1 VTTTIDELR
10 SVASTMGPTVRMVV
24 ELVIA
29 EVAKRRKI
37 EAS

>member
-1 VTTTIDELR
+1 MTDQELR
-10 SVASTMGPTVRMVV
+10 AIASTMGPTVRMVV

-29 EVAKRRKI
+29 EVAKRRRA